1 MDVTRAA
8 TKVQRLERGRQAR
21 SLKRLGPPFTPH
33 QRRQLEDALSK
44 AVQAAMCV
52 PEADGRLGFIARHV
66 VAQDEGRDLPEAPS
80 VRKGKLTHDQAE
92 EVQRLIA
99 AVNRAVNAANCK
111 IGSPLRNVAEHLFSQ
126 HRSSSGP
133 KPEPMTVEERA
144 RAARMFAMKGAAPKA
159 VSQKFVLPSAPT
171 DEEVARHEAALEAEQ
186 ENDPLVLE
194 ARAAATR
201 TFEKVD
207 KAKKGEIGKDHLFL
221 VLKALGHVPVRVIAA
236 ASSARLRRALQASG
250 CCQRALCPVRAHHP
264 LTADVPNFS
273 PCARVAVCC
282 GVRQGSTVE
291 QQTKYLETEFAK
303 ADKDGSGTV
312 DFDEFVSFYVD
323 LVCQMEAEEHARD
336 AFGRYDVDGGNELE
350 KNELFQVL
358 LELGVVLGDTKA
370 EKEAFLEREFAA
382 ADADGGGTV
391 DFEEFV
397 AFYTSTKKKARS
409 SGMKHEKAVAAARRD
424 QRKLATTSFLEADGL
439 MALLRAG
446 DVRLLSAK
454 WVLKRAGFEP
464 QVVERQGRTF
474 TKWTT
479 AKRDPVPLLP
489 RQLLEQQSP
498 EAFLSPDDLDGLLA
512 SFRAVLAKTKG
523 AEKDGVDAAPVVV
536 VSHCWAERE
545 QPDPLGTTLR
555 TFAAELGRQMPT
567 YAAWGYEDIGVFFDW
582 SCCFQDTVDVVRT
595 PAQAASF
602 GRALEAMPMLYAHKQ
617 TTVLL
622 IADQKVEPPRAGR
635 GWPFYEECLTK
646 LFKEAPPPKRYRLP
660 EAGPTHIWP
669 KVLRVGGELTSDGA
683 AFKAQGPPVA
693 PTQFLSAMASKVF
706 TRDADRDAVLS
717 DYRKTI
723 EHGFSG
729 LDRLKLSRRGWSDAD
744 LEQFAISIKEVE
756 CPMVVEVDLSAND
769 MTAKGLEALGNAIAA
784 GALHSLVSLNLS
796 DCSGLLTLPD
806 TLGQLHMLQVLKLDG
821 CIGLTAFPPSFSQMA
836 SLKTIHVTHC
846 LKLLGNAEALAA
858 LPQSVQIVKEKKKS
872 KEDKA

>member
-1 MDVTRAA
+1 M
-8 TKVQRLERGRQAR
+8 
-21 SLKRLGPPFTPH
+21 
-33 QRRQLEDALSK
+33 
-44 AVQAAMCV
+44 
-52 PEADGRLGFIARHV
+52 
-66 VAQDEGRDLPEAPS
+66 
-80 VRKGKLTHDQAE
+80 
-92 EVQRLIA
+92 
-99 AVNRAVNAANCK
+99 
-111 IGSPLRNVAEHLFSQ
+111 
-126 HRSSSGP
+126 
-133 KPEPMTVEERA
+133 
-144 RAARMFAMKGAAPKA
+144 
-159 VSQKFVLPSAPT
+159 
-171 DEEVARHEAALEAEQ
+171 
-186 ENDPLVLE
+186 
-194 ARAAATR
+194 
-201 TFEKVD
+201 
-207 KAKKGEIGKDHLFL
+207 
-221 VLKALGHVPVRVIAA
+221 
-236 ASSARLRRALQASG
+236 
-250 CCQRALCPVRAHHP
+250 
-264 LTADVPNFS
+264 
-273 PCARVAVCC
+273 
-282 GVRQGSTVE
+282 
-291 QQTKYLETEFAK
+291 
-303 ADKDGSGTV
+303 
-312 DFDEFVSFYVD
+312 
-323 LVCQMEAEEHARD
+323 
-336 AFGRYDVDGGNELE
+336 
-350 KNELFQVL
+350 
-358 LELGVVLGDTKA
+358 
-370 EKEAFLEREFAA
+370 
-382 ADADGGGTV
+382 
-391 DFEEFV
+391 
-397 AFYTSTKKKARS
+397 
-409 SGMKHEKAVAAARRD
+409 
-424 QRKLATTSFLEADGL
+424 
-439 MALLRAG
+439 LRAG

-464 QVVERQGRTF
+464 LVVERQGRTF